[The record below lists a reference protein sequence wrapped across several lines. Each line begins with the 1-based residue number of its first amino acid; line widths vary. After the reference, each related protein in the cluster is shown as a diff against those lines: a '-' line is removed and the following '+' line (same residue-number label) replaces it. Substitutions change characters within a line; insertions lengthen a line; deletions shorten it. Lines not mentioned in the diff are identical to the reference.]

1 MAASAEALL
10 HFRCG
15 HTRCGRL
22 LRRSGPPPEG
32 RDWRGRKTMEANMR
46 VLSIK
51 ELMRLTDRAD
61 RSLRPDYQRPAGHAG
76 RFEEPA
82 NRAHEPAQH
91 PIGAGAA

>member
-1 MAASAEALL
+1 
-10 HFRCG
+10 
-15 HTRCGRL
+15 
-22 LRRSGPPPEG
+22 
-32 RDWRGRKTMEANMR
+32 MR